1 MKIYSINKEGT
12 NNVHDVLF
20 NMDGPIDHDALLLL
34 VNVDGF
40 SVQADQGCLRV
51 QSNGQHVVNE
61 DTVRAVNEALETA
74 VANKEHKDAQ
84 IAADRVR
91 MLALVHANTGLK

>member
-1 MKIYSINKEGT
+1 MKIYSINNEGT

-20 NMDGPIDHDALLLL
+20 NMDGPIDHDALLL

-40 SVQADQGCLRV
+40 SVQADRGCLRI
-51 QSNGQHVVNE
+51 QSNGQHVVDE
-61 DTVRAVNEALETA
+61 DTVRAVNEGLETA
-74 VANKEHKDAQ
+74 VADKEHKDAQ
-84 IAADRVR
+84 MAADRER

>member
-20 NMDGPIDHDALLLL
+20 NMDGPIDHDALLL

-40 SVQADQGCLRV
+40 DVQADKGCLRV
-51 QSNGQHVVNE
+51 QSIGQLAV
-61 DTVRAVNEALETA
+61 DKDAVRAVNEALETA
-74 VANKEHKDAQ
+74 VANKADKDAQ
-84 IAADRVR
+84 IAADRER

>member
-20 NMDGPIDHDALLLL
+20 NVDSPIDQDALLS

-40 SVQADQGCLRV
+40 SVKAEGQCVRV
-51 QSNGQHVVNE
+51 QANGEHVVNA

-74 VANKEHKDAQ
+74 VANKKHTDAQ
-84 IAADRVR
+84 IAADRER
-91 MLALVHANTGLK
+91 MLASVQANTELK